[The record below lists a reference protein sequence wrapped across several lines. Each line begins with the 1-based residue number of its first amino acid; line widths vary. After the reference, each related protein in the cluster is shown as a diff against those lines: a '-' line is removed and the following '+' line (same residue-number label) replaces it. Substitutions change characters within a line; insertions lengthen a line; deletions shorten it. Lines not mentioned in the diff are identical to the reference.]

1 MALVLYALKNRI
13 SFYVMG
19 ILILLAGIGSSA
31 IAPKDVLPNVDLPVV
46 VIVWTYTG
54 LDATDMAQRITT
66 YSEFSLSNN
75 VNNIRQMESQTLQG
89 TAVEKVYFQQGVS
102 IDLAIA
108 QVVSA
113 MNSIRAAMPPGV
125 QPPIV
130 MRFSASSVPVIQL
143 ALSSE
148 KESGAKLYDYGQ
160 YRIRQTLTQVPGS
173 TLPAPYGG
181 APRQIMV
188 DLDPDALRAHGLT
201 PSDVTNA
208 ITAQNVV
215 LPSGLA
221 KIGEQQY
228 PVRLNMQPQVVDELN
243 DVPIKSV
250 NGTPILMRDVAHVR
264 DGSPPQLNVV
274 RQNGRASVLVTILK
288 NGEASTLS
296 VVDNVKRFLPT
307 IRAAAPKDM
316 KITALF
322 DQSVFVSG
330 AISDVVRE
338 ALIAA
343 GLTGAMIL
351 MFLGSWRSTLVVLVS
366 IPLAILTSLTI
377 LTALGQTIN
386 IMTLGGLALA
396 VGILVDDA
404 TVAIENTYRL
414 MEEGRSFKDSV
425 VEGAAGIAKP
435 ALISTLAICAAF
447 VSVFFLTDAPKFLFT
462 PQAMAVVFAMLASY
476 LLSRTLVPIMIDVLA
491 AAEYERRHGEG
502 APGRDK
508 PLGFFAR
515 LHAGFERGFARF
527 HRGYLGLLHAAIGH
541 RLATFA
547 VVGVVL
553 AMGGT
558 MLAFVGRDYFPQVDG
573 GNMTLHLRTRSG
585 QRIET
590 AEQRFAEVEAVVRQ
604 VIPPDQLGLILD
616 NIGLPSTN
624 YNFAFGDGSFVG
636 YNDGQ
641 MLISLNENHAPTA
654 GYMRKLR
661 SVLAAKFPDTLFYFQ
676 PSDMITQIL
685 DFGTVTPIDIQVNG
699 RHDEEDLAAARAIE
713 AKLSRITGAVD
724 VHLQQIVDTP
734 EFMTDVDRKLASE
747 LGITEQ
753 QIGSALNVSLSG
765 SFQVTPN
772 FWADPKSGI
781 PYQLWVQT
789 PEYRNA
795 SLTALKNTPL
805 SVATAGN
812 QVGDSNS
819 DILNML
825 RTISTMRRITEQTVL
840 NHVNTQP
847 TYDVYASAQDRDLGG
862 LEADIDRIVQEE
874 QAKLPA
880 PDKITVRGQIESMD
894 GAFGHIEIGL
904 AIAVIAVYLLMAV
917 NFQSW
922 GDPFVVICALPIAF
936 CGIMFSLFVT
946 GTTLSIPSLFGAI
959 MAVGVAS
966 ANSILLVTFAREHR
980 EATGCSALEA
990 AIAAGET
997 RLRPVL
1003 MTAGA
1008 MFVGLIPMA
1017 IGIGEGSEQNAALA
1031 RAVLGG
1037 VAFGTCATLLFV
1049 PFLYALLRSGPFHAI
1064 EDYR

>member
-1 MALVLYALKNRI
+1 MGLVLYALKNRI
-13 SFYVMG
+13 TFYVMG
-19 ILILLAGIGSSA
+19 LLILLAGIGTSA
-31 IAPKDVLPNVDLPVV
+31 IAPKDVLPAVDIPVV

-54 LDATDMAQRITT
+54 LDTTDMAQRITT

-75 VNNIRQMESQTLQG
+75 VNDIRQMESQTLPG
-89 TAVEKVYFQQGVS
+89 VAVERIFFQPNVS

-113 MNSIRAAMPPGV
+113 MNSIRAVMPTGV
-125 QPPIV
+125 QPPVV

-148 KESGAKLYDYGQ
+148 SESGAKLYDYGQ

-188 DLDPDALRAHGLT
+188 DLDLQALQAHGLT
-201 PSDVTNA
+201 PSDVTSA
-208 ITAQNVV
+208 ITAQNIVV
-215 LPSGLA
+215 PSGLS

-228 PVRLNMQPQVVDELN
+228 PIRLNMSPEVVDDLN
-243 DVPIKSV
+243 RVPVKVV
-250 NGTPILMRDVAHVR
+250 NGSPILVRDVAHVR
-264 DGSPPQLNVV
+264 DGAPPQLNIV
-274 RQNGRASVLVTILK
+274 RSDGRHSVLVTILK
-288 NGEASTLS
+288 NGNASTLS
-296 VVDNVKRFLPT
+296 VVNAVKSFLPT

-316 KITALF
+316 KITPLF

-330 AISDVVRE
+330 AISDVIRE
-338 ALIAA
+338 GVIAA

-351 MFLGSWRSTLVVLVS
+351 LFLGSWRSTLIVLVS
-366 IPLAILTSLTI
+366 IPLAILTSLTV
-377 LTALGQTIN
+377 LYFLGETIN

-425 VEGAAGIAKP
+425 VEGGAGIAKP
-435 ALISTLAICAAF
+435 ALISTLSICSAF
-447 VSVFFLTDAPKFLFT
+447 VSVFFLTDTPRYLFV

-476 LLSRTLVPIMIDVLA
+476 LLSRTLVPILIDVLVRKEYDQREA
-491 AAEYERRHGEG
+491 RSAEG
-502 APGRDK
+502 GR
-508 PLGFFAR
+508 GVFAR
-515 LHAGFERGFARF
+515 FHAGFEARFARF
-527 HRGYLGLLHAAIGH
+527 HRGYIGLLRGAIAH

-547 VVGVVL
+547 VVGCVL
-553 AMGGT
+553 VMGGI
-558 MLAFVGRDYFPQVDG
+558 LLEFVGRDYFPQVDAG
-573 GNMTLHLRTRSG
+573 AMTLHIRTRPG

-590 AEQRFAEVEAVVRQ
+590 AEQRFAEVEAVVKQ
-604 VIPPDQLGLILD
+604 VVPPKDLDLILD
-616 NIGLPSTN
+616 NIGLPSIN
-624 YNFAFGDGSFVG
+624 YNFAFGDGSFVA

-641 MLISLNENHAPTA
+641 MLISLKEGHAPTA
-654 GYMRKLR
+654 GYMKALR
-661 SVLAAKFPDTLFYFQ
+661 EVLPEKFPDTTFYFQ
-676 PSDMITQIL
+676 PSDIITQTL
-685 DFGTVTPIDIQVNG
+685 DFGTITAIDVQVNG
-699 RHDEEDLAAARAIE
+699 RNQAKDLAAARAIE
-713 AKLSRITGAVD
+713 AKLKRVKGAVD
-724 VHLQQIVDTP
+724 VHIQQVLDTP
-734 EFMTDVDRKLASE
+734 EFMADVDRRMAAEMGL
-747 LGITEQ
+747 TEQ
-753 QIGSALNVSLSG
+753 QIANAMNISLSG
-765 SFQVTPN
+765 SYQVTPN

-789 PEYRNA
+789 PEYRNS
-795 SLTALKNTPL
+795 SLTALRNTPL
-805 SVATAGN
+805 FVQTAANAAGQSTSDALAMLTSVAT
-812 QVGDSNS
+812 
-819 DILNML
+819 L
-825 RTISTMRRITEQTVL
+825 RRTSEQTVI

-847 TYDVYASAQDRDLGG
+847 TYDVYASVQDRDLG
-862 LEADIDRIVQEE
+862 AVQTDIARIVAEE
-874 QAKLPA
+874 QASLPA

-894 GAFGHIEIGL
+894 SAFFHIEIGL

-980 EATGCSALEA
+980 EETGCSAVEA

-1037 VAFGTCATLLFV
+1037 VAFGTCATLLLV
-1049 PFLYALLRSGPFHAI
+1049 PFLYALLRRGRFQPV

>member
-1 MALVLYALKNRI
+1 MGLVLYALKNRVT
-13 SFYVMG
+13 FYVMG
-19 ILILLAGIGSSA
+19 LLILLAGIGTSA
-31 IAPKDVLPNVDLPVV
+31 IAPKDVLPAVDIPVV

-54 LDATDMAQRITT
+54 LDTTDMAQRITT

-75 VNNIRQMESQTLQG
+75 VNDIKQMESQTLPG
-89 TAVEKVYFQQGVS
+89 VAIEKVYFQGSVS

-113 MNSIRAAMPPGV
+113 MNSIRAVMPTGV
-125 QPPIV
+125 QPPVV

-143 ALSSE
+143 SLSSD

-173 TLPAPYGG
+173 TLPSPYGG
-181 APRQIMV
+181 APRQVMV
-188 DLDPDALRAHGLT
+188 DLDLHALQAHGLT
-201 PSDVTNA
+201 PTDVTSA
-208 ITAQNVV
+208 ITAQNIVV
-215 LPSGLA
+215 PSGLS

-228 PVRLNMQPQVVDELN
+228 PIRLNMSPEVIDDLN
-243 DVPIKSV
+243 RVPIKVV

-264 DGSPPQLNVV
+264 DGAPPQLNIV
-274 RQNGRASVLVTILK
+274 RSDGRHSVLMTILK
-288 NGEASTLS
+288 NGKASTLS
-296 VVDNVKRFLPT
+296 VVDSVKSFLPA

-316 KITALF
+316 KITPLF

-338 ALIAA
+338 GVIAA
-343 GLTGAMIL
+343 ALTGAMIL
-351 MFLGSWRSTLVVLVS
+351 MFLGSWRSTLIVLVS

-377 LTALGQTIN
+377 LYFLGETIN

-414 MEEGRSFKDSV
+414 MEEGRGFKDSV
-425 VEGAAGIAKP
+425 VEGGAGIAKP
-435 ALISTLAICAAF
+435 ALISTLSICSAF
-447 VSVFFLTDAPKFLFT
+447 VSVFFLTDTPRYLFV

-476 LLSRTLVPIMIDVLA
+476 LLSRTLVPIMIDVLVKREYDQRRE
-491 AAEYERRHGEG
+491 AEGDG
-502 APGRDK
+502 PPKGVFGR
-508 PLGFFAR
+508 F
-515 LHAGFERGFARF
+515 HAGFERRFARF
-527 HRGYLGLLHAAIGH
+527 HRGYIGLLHGALDH
-541 RLATFA
+541 KVATFA
-547 VVGVVL
+547 VVAAVL
-553 AMGGT
+553 LMGGT
-558 MLAFVGRDYFPQVDG
+558 LLEFVGRDYFPQIDAG
-573 GNMTLHLRTRSG
+573 AMTLHIRTRPG

-590 AEQRFAEVEAVVRQ
+590 AEQRFAEVEDVVKQ
-604 VIPPDQLGLILD
+604 VVPPKDLELILD
-616 NIGLPSTN
+616 NIGLPSSN
-624 YNFAFGDGSFVG
+624 YNFAFGDGSFVA

-641 MLISLNENHAPTA
+641 MLISLKEGHGPTA
-654 GYMRKLR
+654 AYMAKLR
-661 SVLAAKFPDTLFYFQ
+661 EVLPQKFPDTIFYFQ
-676 PSDMITQIL
+676 PSDIITQTL
-685 DFGTVTPIDIQVNG
+685 DFGTITAIDVQVNG
-699 RHDEEDLAAARAIE
+699 RNQEKDLAAAKAIE
-713 AKLSRITGAVD
+713 ARLKAVEGAVD
-724 VHLQQIVDTP
+724 VHIQQVLDTP
-734 EFMTDVDRKLASE
+734 EFVADVDRRMASE
-747 LGITEQ
+747 MGLTEQ
-753 QIGSALNVSLSG
+753 QIANAMNISLSG
-765 SFQVTPN
+765 SYQVTPN

-789 PEYRNA
+789 PEYRND

-805 SVATAGN
+805 LVQAAADASSASTGDTLQMLSSVAT
-812 QVGDSNS
+812 
-819 DILNML
+819 L
-825 RTISTMRRITEQTVL
+825 RRTTEQTVI

-847 TYDVYASAQDRDLGG
+847 TYDVYASVQDRDLGSVQKD
-862 LEADIDRIVQEE
+862 LAAIVQDE
-874 QAKLPA
+874 QKGLPA
-880 PDKITVRGQIESMD
+880 PDRITVRGQIESMD
-894 GAFGHIEIGL
+894 SAFHNIEIGL

-936 CGIMFSLFVT
+936 CGIVFSLYVT

-966 ANSILLVTFAREHR
+966 SNSILLVTFAREHR
-980 EATGCSALEA
+980 EETGCSAAEA

-1037 VAFGTCATLLFV
+1037 VAFGTCATLVFV
-1049 PFLYALLRSGPFHAI
+1049 PFLYALLRRGRFRAI
-1064 EDYR
+1064 EDYL

>member
-1 MALVLYALKNRI
+1 MGLVLYALKNRI
-13 SFYVMG
+13 TFYVMG
-19 ILILLAGIGSSA
+19 LLILLAGIGTSA
-31 IAPKDVLPNVDLPVV
+31 IAPKDVLPAVDIPVV

-54 LDATDMAQRITT
+54 LDTTDMAQRITT

-75 VNNIRQMESQTLQG
+75 VNDIRQMESQTLPG
-89 TAVEKVYFQQGVS
+89 VAVERIFFQPNVS

-113 MNSIRAAMPPGV
+113 MNSIRAVMPTGV
-125 QPPIV
+125 QPPVV

-148 KESGAKLYDYGQ
+148 TESGAKLYDYGQ

-188 DLDPDALRAHGLT
+188 DLDLQALQAHGLT
-201 PSDVTNA
+201 PTDVTSA
-208 ITAQNVV
+208 ITAQNIVV
-215 LPSGLA
+215 PSGLS

-228 PVRLNMQPQVVDELN
+228 PIRLNMSPEVVDDLN
-243 DVPIKSV
+243 RVPVKVV
-250 NGTPILMRDVAHVR
+250 NGSPILIRDVAHVR
-264 DGSPPQLNVV
+264 DGAPPQLNIV
-274 RQNGRASVLVTILK
+274 RSDGRHSVLVTILK
-288 NGEASTLS
+288 NGNASTLS
-296 VVDNVKRFLPT
+296 VVNAVKSFLPT
-307 IRAAAPKDM
+307 IRAAAPQDL
-316 KITALF
+316 KITPLF

-330 AISDVVRE
+330 AIADVIRE
-338 ALIAA
+338 GVIAA

-351 MFLGSWRSTLVVLVS
+351 MFLGSWRSTLIVLLS
-366 IPLAILTSLTI
+366 IPLAILTSLTV
-377 LTALGQTIN
+377 LYFLGETIN

-425 VEGAAGIAKP
+425 VEGGAGIAKP
-435 ALISTLAICAAF
+435 ALISTLSICSAF
-447 VSVFFLTDAPKFLFT
+447 VSVFFLTDTPRYLFV

-476 LLSRTLVPIMIDVLA
+476 LLSRTLVPILIDVLVRK
-491 AAEYERRHGEG
+491 EYDQRQQDRSGD
-502 APGRDK
+502 APKGV
-508 PLGFFAR
+508 FAR
-515 LHAGFERGFARF
+515 FHAGFEARFARF
-527 HRGYLGLLHAAIGH
+527 HRGYIGLLHGAIDH
-541 RLATFA
+541 KLATFT
-547 VVGVVL
+547 VVGCVL
-553 AMGGT
+553 VLGGA
-558 MLAFVGRDYFPQVDG
+558 LLEFVGRDYFPQVDAG
-573 GNMTLHLRTRSG
+573 AMTLHIRTRPG

-590 AEQRFAEVEAVVRQ
+590 AEQRFAEVEEVVKQ
-604 VIPPDQLGLILD
+604 VVPPKDLELILD
-616 NIGLPSTN
+616 NIGLPSIN
-624 YNFAFGDGSFVG
+624 YNFAFGDGSFVA

-641 MLISLNENHAPTA
+641 MLISLKDGHAPTA
-654 GYMRKLR
+654 GYMKTLR
-661 SVLAAKFPDTLFYFQ
+661 EVLPETFPDTTFYFQ
-676 PSDMITQIL
+676 PSDIITQTL
-685 DFGTVTPIDIQVNG
+685 DFGTITAIDVQVNG
-699 RHDEEDLAAARAIE
+699 RNQEKDLAAARAIE
-713 AKLSRITGAVD
+713 AKLKGVKGAVD
-724 VHLQQIVDTP
+724 VHIQQVLDTP
-734 EFMTDVDRKLASE
+734 EFMADIDRRMAAEMGL
-747 LGITEQ
+747 TEQ
-753 QIGSALNVSLSG
+753 QIANAMNISLSG
-765 SFQVTPN
+765 SYQVTPN

-795 SLTALKNTPL
+795 SLTALNNTPL
-805 SVATAGN
+805 FVQAAANQVGSSTSDALTLLASVAT
-812 QVGDSNS
+812 
-819 DILNML
+819 L
-825 RTISTMRRITEQTVL
+825 RRTSEQTVI

-847 TYDVYASAQDRDLGG
+847 TYDVYASVQDRDLGSVQK
-862 LEADIDRIVQEE
+862 DIARIVEEE
-874 QAKLPA
+874 QKTLPA

-894 GAFGHIEIGL
+894 SAFLHIEIGL

-936 CGIMFSLFVT
+936 CGIVFSLFIT

-980 EATGCSALEA
+980 EETGCSAAEA

-1049 PFLYALLRSGPFHAI
+1049 PFLYALLRRGTFKPT